1 MKERAYRKG
10 WAAIGAIALAIAATG
25 TMAADIGALTAK
37 AAAAA
42 KSGDHAAALD
52 ALDKALEQVQ
62 AEAPLMLKQFTMVKE
77 PAKYFGGYEA
87 RAGAT
92 FGSGE
97 NMYFYVEPKNLVYP
111 RNAKGLYEPGFEVDL
126 EVKGATGEAMKKPK
140 FAEFRLPTKS
150 RVQDFYLNL
159 TLSLTGAPAGKYT
172 VRFIV
177 RDLNSK
183 KSGTVEQV
191 VTLK

>member
-1 MKERAYRKG
+1 MKTRVLLQG
-10 WAAIGAIALAIAATG
+10 LAAALAVSSMG

-42 KSGDHAAALD
+42 KSGDHEGALD
-52 ALDKALEQVQ
+52 ALEKALEQVQ
-62 AEAPLMLKQFTMVKE
+62 TEAPLTLKQFNMTKE
-77 PAKYFGGYEA
+77 PAKYFGGYET
-87 RAGAT
+87 RSDAT
-92 FGSGE
+92 FSSGE
-97 NMYFYVEPKNLVYP
+97 KMYFSVEPKNLVYKRGP
-111 RNAKGLYEPGFEVDL
+111 KGVYEPAFEVDL
-126 EVKGATGEAMKKPK
+126 EVKGATGEPMKKPK
-140 FAEFRLPTKS
+140 FAEFRLPTRS

-172 VRFIV
+172 VRFTV

-183 KSGTVEQV
+183 KSAAVEQV

>member
-1 MKERAYRKG
+1 MSVRAWRRG
-10 WAAIGAIALAIAATG
+10 WTMTGAIALAIASTAA
-25 TMAADIGALTAK
+25 MAADIGALTTK

-62 AEAPLMLKQFTMVKE
+62 TEAPLMLKQFTMVKE

-87 RAGAT
+87 RTDAT
-92 FGSGE
+92 FRSGE
-97 NMYFYVEPKNLVYP
+97 KMYFYVEPKNLVYP
-111 RNAKGLYEPGFEVDL
+111 RNSKGFYEPGFEVDL
-126 EVKGATGEAMKKPK
+126 EMQGATGEPMKKPK

-177 RDLNSK
+177 RDQNSK
-183 KSGTVEQV
+183 KKGTVEQV

>member
-1 MKERAYRKG
+1 MSMRAWIVG
-10 WAAIGAIALAIAATG
+10 LVLAIASTG

-42 KSGDHAAALD
+42 KSGDHKAALE
-52 ALDKALEQVQ
+52 ALENALEQVQ
-62 AEAPLMLKQFTMVKE
+62 TEAPLMLRQFTMTKA
-77 PAKYFGGYEA
+77 PAKYFGGYET
-87 RAGAT
+87 RT
-92 FGSGE
+92 DTTVRSGE
-97 NMYFYVEPKNLVYP
+97 EMYFYVEPRNLVYTRKP
-111 RNAKGLYEPGFEVDL
+111 NGTYEPGFEVDL
-126 EVKGATGEAMKKPK
+126 EVTGATGETMKKPK
-140 FAEFRLPTKS
+140 FAQFRLPTKS